1 VADIAD
7 IAELAESSER
17 ELLIQTVRLASK
29 SNLPPIGRCYNCDEY
44 TEAGARFCCIECR
57 DDYDRIENRR
67 SQSPGAKG

>member
-44 TEAGARFCCIECR
+44 TEPGARFCCLECR
-57 DDYDRIENRR
+57 DDYDRIESRR
-67 SQSPGAKG
+67 AQSPVVKR